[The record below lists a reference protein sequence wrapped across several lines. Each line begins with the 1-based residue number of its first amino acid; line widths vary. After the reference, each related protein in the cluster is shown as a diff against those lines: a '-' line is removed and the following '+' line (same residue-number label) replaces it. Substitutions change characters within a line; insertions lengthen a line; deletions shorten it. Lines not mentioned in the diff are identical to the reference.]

1 MGRAVDEMGVVFASS
16 VLGRLSIVA
25 DDVLV
30 NALPTAAPELR
41 GSALWVHLWSAAHFI
56 RAIRTVPL
64 EVAPLGLRHALAAP
78 APARVLWTRLV
89 GTVHFVCPVDAVWFP
104 ITPRAFMNALFV

>member
-1 MGRAVDEMGVVFASS
+1 MRWKNLESESLTAVDEMGVVFASS

-41 GSALWVHLWSAAHFI
+41 GSALWVH
-56 RAIRTVPL
+56 
-64 EVAPLGLRHALAAP
+64 
-78 APARVLWTRLV
+78 
-89 GTVHFVCPVDAVWFP
+89 
-104 ITPRAFMNALFV
+104 